1 MEVEISIVEE
11 DVGTNNSIEEEVK
24 KDEGGAFKE
33 EMLEDEIDSLNKED
47 IWRSRRERINNASAA
62 ARNAEKQDPAEVNA
76 AAQRLG
82 FIIIKAD
89 VEEFISA
96 IESLAMKINPSAIFN
111 CLNAEGNSLLH
122 FAAFNGKDDI
132 LRLLLDYVPDHL
144 IAAQNDWGDTSLHM
158 AIGAKR
164 STAAEMLIRRARDLP
179 NIEGKNQI
187 LRMKNKHGNTAL
199 HEAVLNGHV
208 KGVRDLLNED
218 LEPVYWMNEY
228 QTSPL
233 YLAVDSKDPEIQE
246 VLFSLALEPSR
257 IQGLPPIHGAIL
269 QERYDLVD
277 LILEKNMKLFE
288 MTNSR
293 GGNILHLAAYMNAAQ
308 VFKYLGLETVYL
320 VQQRD
325 RNGDLPIHI
334 ASKMGYVEQ
343 IEKLLP
349 VSCLLN
355 GQGPTVLH
363 VAAKYGRTSAVRYVL
378 NHKKL
383 GMAINDAD
391 NAGNTPSHL
400 AAMYSQPAAL
410 IPLVMDERIIPGHI
424 NRKCLTPFDIARD
437 RLRREPTLRN
447 HC

>member
-1 MEVEISIVEE
+1 MGENQLCI
-11 DVGTNNSIEEEVK
+11 GGCVK
-24 KDEGGAFKE
+24 LGET
-33 EMLEDEIDSLNKED
+33 
-47 IWRSRRERINNASAA
+47 RSSRSECSCSKTSA
-62 ARNAEKQDPAEVNA
+62 
-76 AAQRLG
+76 
-82 FIIIKAD
+82 I
-89 VEEFISA
+89 EEFISA
-96 IESLAMKINPSAIFN
+96 IESLAIKINPSAIFN

-144 IAAQNDWGDTSLHM
+144 IAAQNDWGDTPLHM

-164 STAAEMLIRRARDLP
+164 STAAEMLIRRTRDLP

-208 KGVRDLLNED
+208 KGFRDLLNED

-246 VLFSLALEPSR
+246 VFFSLALEPSR

-269 QERYDLVD
+269 QERHDLVD

-288 MTNSR
+288 MTDSR
-293 GGNILHLAAYMNAAQ
+293 GGNIFHLAAYMNAAQ

-325 RNGDLPIHI
+325 RNRDLPIHI
-334 ASKMGYVEQ
+334 ASKMGYVEL
-343 IEKLLP
+343 IEKLLR

-355 GQGPTVLH
+355 GQGQTVLH
-363 VAAKYGRTSAVRYVL
+363 VAAKYGRTSAVRYML
-378 NHKKL
+378 NHNDL
-383 GMAINDAD
+383 GMASNDAD
-391 NAGNTPSHL
+391 HAGNTPSHL

-424 NRKCLTPFDIARD
+424 NHKCLTPFDIARD
-437 RLRREPTLRN
+437 RFRRDPTLRN
-447 HC
+447 VGKHE